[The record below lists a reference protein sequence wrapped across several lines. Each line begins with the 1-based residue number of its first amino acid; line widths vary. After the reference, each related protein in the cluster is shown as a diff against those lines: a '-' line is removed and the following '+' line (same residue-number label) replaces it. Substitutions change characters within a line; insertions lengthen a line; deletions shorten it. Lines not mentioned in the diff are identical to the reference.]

1 MSGISVGVGKVLNK
15 TPFTETGL
23 PVVGKLDPEK
33 SSIFHVRE
41 GHDADRLSAA
51 WHRANNGESP
61 VSLNMPVCES
71 MFAPSR

>member
-1 MSGISVGVGKVLNK
+1 VSVISVGVGKVLNN

-41 GHDADRLSAA
+41 GHDVDRLSAA
-51 WHRANNGESP
+51 WANNGESR